1 MEWDGRGEIG
11 GSAVCVSVVVVC
23 GEGKN
28 IMVDEARREGKRGRK
43 ERERGGGYIPSM
55 DIE

>member
-1 MEWDGRGEIG
+1 M
-11 GSAVCVSVVVVC
+11 CVSVVVVC

-28 IMVDEARREGKRGRK
+28 IMVDGARREGKRGRK